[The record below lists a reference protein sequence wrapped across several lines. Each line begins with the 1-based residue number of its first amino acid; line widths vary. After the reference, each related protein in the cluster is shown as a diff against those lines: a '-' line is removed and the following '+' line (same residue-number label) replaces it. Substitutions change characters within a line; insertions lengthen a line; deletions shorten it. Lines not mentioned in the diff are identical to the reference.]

1 MDSNDGD
8 RTLTLKNTQIYNSA
22 NIGLLARTADIYGEN
37 LVINNSGQSSLA
49 LSLGGTYTF
58 NHCTF
63 VNYWANGFR
72 SFPALQ
78 IDNGLETENG
88 VIAFDLTQANFNNC
102 IIYGSENIEL
112 GLFPINESTAFN
124 FSLNSTLLR
133 FNDINNNFEGNP
145 IYEFDSTVVV
155 NIDPAFKNT
164 RENNFNIEKNVSGAE
179 GIADPSISNL
189 VPLDLNGTT
198 RNEPADAGAY
208 QSTEFPPEG

>member
-1 MDSNDGD
+1 M
-8 RTLTLKNTQIYNSA
+8 
-22 NIGLLARTADIYGEN
+22 
-37 LVINNSGQSSLA
+37 INNSGQSSLA

-58 NHCTF
+58 NHCSF
-63 VNYWANGFR
+63 VNYWSNGFR

-145 IYEFDSTVVV
+145 LYEFNSTVVV
-155 NIDPAFKNT
+155 NIDPAFENT
-164 RENNFNIEKNVSGAE
+164 RENNFNIEKNISGAE

-189 VPLDLNGTT
+189 VPLDLNGTP
-198 RNEPADAGAY
+198 RNDPADAGAY